1 MTTLYAKDEVVQHY
15 EEAHPGR
22 FEELVRDDAHFVG
35 LEIQLQSPGTSWRS
49 TFREY
54 MDTGLEMWIPTFRGF
69 PLSPEAEAAR
79 NEEIE
84 KQKAAIRI
92 VKAER
97 NRLREERL
105 KKIEDTDPARPVKE
119 AERRKAERAA
129 GDAAEYVRSVAR
141 YQQHIRE
148 QDGKIGLGS

>member
-1 MTTLYAKDEVVQHY
+1 MAALYAQDEVVQHF

-22 FEELVRDDAHFVG
+22 FHKLVRDDAHFVS
-35 LEIQLQSPGTSWRS
+35 LEIQLQPPGTSWRS

-54 MDTGLEMWIPTFRGF
+54 MDTGLELWIPTFRGF

-92 VKAER
+92 AKAER
-97 NRLREERL
+97 TRLRQERL
-105 KKIEDTDPARPVKE
+105 KEIEDADPARPVKE
-119 AERRKAERAA
+119 AERRKAKRAA
-129 GDAAEYVRSVAR
+129 GDADEFVKSVAR
-141 YQQHIRE
+141 YQQHVRE

>member
-1 MTTLYAKDEVVQHY
+1 MTTLYAKDEAIQHY

-79 NEEIE
+79 DDEVER
-84 KQKAAIRI
+84 QKESIRI
-92 VKAER
+92 AKAER
-97 NRLREERL
+97 EKWREEGH
-105 KKIEDTDPARPVKE
+105 KKIEDADPARPVKE
-119 AERRKAERAA
+119 AERRKSRRAA
-129 GDAAEYVRSVAR
+129 GDADDFVRSVAR
-141 YQQHIRE
+141 YQKHVRE
-148 QDGKIGLGS
+148 QDGKIGLGL